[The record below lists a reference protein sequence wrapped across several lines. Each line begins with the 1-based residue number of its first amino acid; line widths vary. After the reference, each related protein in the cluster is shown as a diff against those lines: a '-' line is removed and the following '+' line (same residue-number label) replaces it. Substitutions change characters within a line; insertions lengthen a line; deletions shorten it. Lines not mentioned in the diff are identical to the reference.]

1 MHNKQILTTEHSVFF
16 NRRIV
21 HLDNVKIPF
30 FLPTY
35 APFIE
40 HIKC

>member
-1 MHNKQILTTEHSVFF
+1 MYFF
-16 NRRIV
+16 IFYRCTV

-30 FLPTY
+30 FLPTN